1 MLETSYSLLTSEL
14 GIPSSD
20 RREVLL
26 SFSCSLQ
33 CQELQKEIPFSN
45 NPVAT
50 MEYLSVKRTSEC
62 LSGRSI
68 ISIDREQ
75 DLCFCK
81 DSTMFLTR

>member
-14 GIPSSD
+14 G
-20 RREVLL
+20 REVLL